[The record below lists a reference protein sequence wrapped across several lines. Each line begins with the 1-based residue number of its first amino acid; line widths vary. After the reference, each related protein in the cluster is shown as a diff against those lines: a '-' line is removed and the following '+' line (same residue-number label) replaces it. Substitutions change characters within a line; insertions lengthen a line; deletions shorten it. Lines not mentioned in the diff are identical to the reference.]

1 MHIIQKNII
10 EIELPASEDAFIWQ
24 ETLVRLCEEKM
35 EKILEDLLDEL
46 DSPNATIS
54 IDQIHIELENISTK
68 NFEKQFLEAFK
79 TAIRIELIEKINVE
93 KQFFSVL
100 PNEFLLS
107 QKSEFQLFI
116 YFLKNGTFPWW
127 AKADSIAEIENKI
140 IQYLSYES
148 KENLRRILAETFKN
162 ENVRRRFVF
171 QFTENFQSNFLHF
184 FDIKYE
190 QIIGFFEAVFME
202 VSKLL
207 YQENYSKKEV
217 NKLIKIELL
226 NNIIEGKVLN
236 ISILFEN
243 IFYQLNSKSS
253 LINQKTAVEIEDF
266 IQKITF
272 VFQEKKQTYSIN
284 SENIDFE
291 VFKDN
296 IFAKNTE
303 KKVTSINKSSKENQ
317 AETIEGIY
325 INNAGLVL
333 LAPFLSEYLK
343 ACEAVQKEELIDKDL
358 AIHAIQYLITG
369 KQETPENELVLNKI
383 LCGIPIETEIVLAVE
398 LSEEIKAEA
407 KKMLEAV
414 IFYWDI
420 LQDTSIEGL
429 RNSFLKRKGKIST
442 KSDGDWLLQVEQEG
456 YDMLLGHLPWTYS
469 IIKLPTMNKTLWV
482 EWA

>member
-24 ETLVRLCEEKM
+24 EMLVRLCEEKM
-35 EKILEDLLDEL
+35 EKMLEDLLDEL
-46 DSPNATIS
+46 DNPSATIS
-54 IDQIHIELENISTK
+54 IDQIQIELENISTK
-68 NFEKQFLEAFK
+68 DFEKQFLEAFK

-93 KQFFSVL
+93 KQVFSVL

-107 QKSEFQLFI
+107 QKSELQLFI

-127 AKADSIAEIENKI
+127 TKVASIAEIENKI

-148 KENLRRILAETFKN
+148 KENLRKILAETFKN
-162 ENVRRRFVF
+162 ENVRRRFIF
-171 QFTENFQSNFLHF
+171 QFTENFQSKFLHF
-184 FDIKYE
+184 FDVKYE
-190 QIIGFFEAVFME
+190 QTLGFFEAVFIE

-207 YQENYSKKEV
+207 YQENYSKKEINEV
-217 NKLIKIELL
+217 IKIELL
-226 NNIIEGKVLN
+226 NEIVEVKVLN
-236 ISILFEN
+236 ISILFKN
-243 IFYQLNSKSS
+243 IFYQLNSKYS
-253 LINQKTAVEIEDF
+253 LINQKTAIEIENF

-272 VFQEKKQTYSIN
+272 IFQEKKQTYSIN
-284 SENIDFE
+284 SESIGFE

-296 IFAKNTE
+296 IFAKNIE
-303 KKVTSINKSSKENQ
+303 KEVTSIKKSSKENQ
-317 AETIEGIY
+317 AVTIEGIY

-343 ACEAVQKEELIDKDL
+343 ACEVVQKEELIDKDL
-358 AIHAIQYLITG
+358 AVHAIQYLITG
-369 KQETPENELVLNKI
+369 KQQTPENELVLNKI
-383 LCGIPIETEIVLAVE
+383 LCGIPIETEIALTVE
-398 LSEEIKAEA
+398 LSDEIKAEA

-429 RNSFLKRKGKIST
+429 RNSFLKRKGKISVRE
-442 KSDGDWLLQVEQEG
+442 DGDWLLQVEQEG